1 MGNPDEAS
9 ASGGSSPV
17 AALPAADVGRQDP
30 LLQPLRPEVFHISGT
45 RLSSEPAASA
55 DRPLQL
61 PSTPPPQT
69 AAARQASLEN
79 GSLATES
86 SFTDRT
92 SNDSA
97 SVQGAASSSGGTR
110 SREEAAAGGEGGTA
124 APVSPTDDETRRA
137 AHGLW
142 SHDLFSVFATFFS
155 VFGLFTVTR
164 FSLLVH
170 IYKACFILQ
179 FLVLSS
185 VFGVP
190 FLYMQ
195 MSLGQYLGSG
205 ILDMWYIS
213 PAFKGVGVALVMV
226 YLVCGVY
233 FAVPVSWL
241 FFYFRDSF
249 IKARDAY
256 RWSICQARFASGG
269 CYKNNASS
277 PEFLGWTTASYFHGR
292 ILDRRSA
299 SQVTGL
305 GDLKFE
311 LAFNLGI
318 IWLLVFIALSRG
330 LKSFGKILAIL
341 GILSMCLLVFITIR
355 MTEQWGGGITSL
367 FKADWKGVLSDTN
380 SWVVAAREV
389 FLTWGVFGALA
400 LHVNSHNKFSSNITR
415 NMICVAVLVGTVLV
429 LVAMLFAS
437 VAHLLQAHGMI
448 LVSSSF
454 EEETTVRFLQ
464 SVNGSWP
471 PMTQSAPVNLLA
483 GVLLQ
488 GVRKHNLLSGYQV
501 ARFAVE
507 VFPAALSAEGGRSI
521 SPFWPICFFV
531 MLASLG
537 LGQLICIWN
546 CVVDAVVYV
555 RPKFFT
561 KWKTIV
567 TFSTCTVGFLLGLF
581 FATDAT
587 LHVMLFLDVW
597 LGSLWWIV
605 ALYFIM
611 LIVVLFIQ
619 GKPFGTDKL
628 VKMIVQ
634 KEGSKSI
641 YLPMLTF
648 HWNVLLPIAFLML
661 SIVFMRSGQLA
672 MFSPESLSL
681 FYHYWSPWVGS
692 FCVLLQTLPLL
703 GVAVVAVVEGL
714 KIVVFTKSQVQ
725 MHERIESWC
734 CPTFVTTAPA
744 AESPAA
750 APAEPSQ
757 GGVSNVAFEEDV
769 PPKYSPPP
777 SYSTATARMV
787 LKELH
792 KCQQQPAAPTSSGL
806 GSFFS
811 RDRADKIRL
820 SFSDLQFNLTPRSP
834 SRDDS
839 SDA

>member
-9 ASGGSSPV
+9 ASSASSPAT
-17 AALPAADVGRQDP
+17 AAVGVPATDP
-30 LLQPLRPEVFHISGT
+30 LQPLRPEVFHISGT
-45 RLSSEPAASA
+45 RLSSEPAPGERA
-55 DRPLQL
+55 LQL
-61 PSTPPPQT
+61 PSTPPPNAQ
-69 AAARQASLEN
+69 RQASLEN
-79 GSLATES
+79 GSVATES
-86 SFTDRT
+86 SFVTDRT
-92 SNDSA
+92 SSDST
-97 SVQGAASSSGGTR
+97 SVQETARPPEEATASGGSSGNDATG
-110 SREEAAAGGEGGTA
+110 APATA
-124 APVSPTDDETRRA
+124 DDESRRA

-142 SHDLFSVFATFFS
+142 SHDLFSVFASFFS
-155 VFGLFTVTR
+155 IFGLFNVTR
-164 FSLLVH
+164 FSLLVY
-170 IYKACFILQ
+170 IYKACFMLQ
-179 FLVLSS
+179 FFVLSA

-190 FLYMQ
+190 FLYLQ

-213 PAFKGVGVALVMV
+213 PAFKGVGLALMMV
-226 YLVCGVY
+226 YMVCGVY
-233 FAVPVSWL
+233 LAVPVSWI

-256 RWSICQARFASGG
+256 RWSICQARFASAG
-269 CYKNNASS
+269 CYKNNSSS

-292 ILDRRSA
+292 VLDRRAVPQA
-299 SQVTGL
+299 SGI

-341 GILSMCLLVFITIR
+341 GILSLCLLVFITIR
-355 MTEQWGGGITSL
+355 MTEQWGGGITEL

-389 FLTWGVFGALA
+389 FITWGLFGALA
-400 LHVNSHNKFSSNITR
+400 LHVNSRNKFSSNITR
-415 NMICVAVLVGTVLV
+415 NMICVTVLVCTVLV

-437 VAHLLQAHGMI
+437 VAHLLRTHGMI

-454 EEETTVRFLQ
+454 EEESTVRFLQ

-471 PMTQSAPVNLLA
+471 PLDQSVPVNLLA

-488 GVRKHNLLSGYQV
+488 GPRKHNLLSGYQV

-537 LGQLICIWN
+537 LGQQICIWN
-546 CVVDAVVYV
+546 CIVDAVVYI

-567 TFSTCTVGFLLGLF
+567 TFITCAVGFLLGLF

-587 LHVMLFLDVW
+587 LHLMLFLDVW

-634 KEGSKSI
+634 KERSKSL
-641 YLPMLTF
+641 YLPLLTF

-661 SIVFMRSGQLA
+661 SIAFMRSGHLA

-703 GVAVVAVVEGL
+703 GVALVAVIEGL
-714 KIVVFTKSQVQ
+714 KIVVFSKNQVQ

-734 CPTFVTTAPA
+734 CPTFITVAPA
-744 AESPAA
+744 TEAPPAA
-750 APAEPSQ
+750 PEPSQ
-757 GGVSNVAFEEDV
+757 GVSNVAFEEDV

-777 SYSTATARMV
+777 SYSTATARMI

-792 KCQQQPAAPTSSGL
+792 KCQQQPTSTSGGRSSL
-806 GSFFS
+806 L
-811 RDRADKIRL
+811 DRDKIRL
-820 SFSDLQFNLTPRSP
+820 SFSDLQFNLTSRSP
-834 SRDDS
+834 PREDS

>member
-9 ASGGSSPV
+9 ASSASSPAT
-17 AALPAADVGRQDP
+17 AAVGVPATEP
-30 LLQPLRPEVFHISGT
+30 SLQPLRPEVFHISGT
-45 RLSSEPAASA
+45 RLSSEPAPGA
-55 DRPLQL
+55 LQL
-61 PSTPPPQT
+61 PSTPPPNAQ
-69 AAARQASLEN
+69 RQASLEN
-79 GSLATES
+79 GSVATES
-86 SFTDRT
+86 SFVTDRT
-92 SNDSA
+92 SSDST
-97 SVQGAASSSGGTR
+97 SVQET
-110 SREEAAAGGEGGTA
+110 SRPQEQATAGGGSANDVAGAPATA
-124 APVSPTDDETRRA
+124 DDESRRA

-142 SHDLFSVFATFFS
+142 SHDLFSVFASFFS
-155 VFGLFTVTR
+155 IFGLFNVTR
-164 FSLLVH
+164 FSLLVY
-170 IYKACFILQ
+170 IYKACFMLQ
-179 FLVLSS
+179 FFVLSA

-190 FLYMQ
+190 FLYLQ

-213 PAFKGVGVALVMV
+213 PAFQSTYSPLRRYTYSTFLAFPVGVGLALMMV
-226 YLVCGVY
+226 YMVCGVY
-233 FAVPVSWL
+233 LAVPVSWI

-256 RWSICQARFASGG
+256 RWSICQARFASAG
-269 CYKNNASS
+269 CYKNNSSS

-292 ILDRRSA
+292 VLDRRAVPQTS
-299 SQVTGL
+299 GI

-341 GILSMCLLVFITIR
+341 GILSLCLLVFITIR
-355 MTEQWGGGITSL
+355 MTEQWGGGITEL

-389 FLTWGVFGALA
+389 FIT
-400 LHVNSHNKFSSNITR
+400 NITR
-415 NMICVAVLVGTVLV
+415 NMICVTVLVCTVLV

-437 VAHLLQAHGMI
+437 VAHLLRTHGMI

-454 EEETTVRFLQ
+454 EEESTVRFLQ

-471 PMTQSAPVNLLA
+471 PLDQSVPVNLLA

-488 GVRKHNLLSGYQV
+488 GPRKHNLLSGYQV

-537 LGQLICIWN
+537 LGQQICIWN
-546 CVVDAVVYV
+546 CIVDAVVYI

-567 TFSTCTVGFLLGLF
+567 TFITCAVGFLLGLF

-587 LHVMLFLDVW
+587 LHLMLFLDVW

-634 KEGSKSI
+634 KERSNSL
-641 YLPMLTF
+641 YLPLLTF

-661 SIVFMRSGQLA
+661 SIAFMRSGHLA

-703 GVAVVAVVEGL
+703 GVALVAVIEGL
-714 KIVVFTKSQVQ
+714 KIVVFSKNQVQ

-734 CPTFVTTAPA
+734 CPTFITIAPA
-744 AESPAA
+744 TEAPPAA
-750 APAEPSQ
+750 PEPSQ
-757 GGVSNVAFEEDV
+757 GVSNIAFEEDV
-769 PPKYSPPP
+769 PPKILATPP
-777 SYSTATARMV
+777 
-787 LKELH
+787 
-792 KCQQQPAAPTSSGL
+792 
-806 GSFFS
+806 
-811 RDRADKIRL
+811 
-820 SFSDLQFNLTPRSP
+820 LTQLPRHV
-834 SRDDS
+834 
-839 SDA
+839 

>member
-17 AALPAADVGRQDP
+17 AAPPDVVVRQEP
-30 LLQPLRPEVFHISGT
+30 VQPLRPEVFHISGT
-45 RLSSEPAASA
+45 RLSTEPAASA
-55 DRPLQL
+55 AAAERPLQL
-61 PSTPPPQT
+61 PSTPPP
-69 AAARQASLEN
+69 RQASLEN

-97 SVQGAASSSGGTR
+97 R
-110 SREEAAAGGEGGTA
+110 SREEAAASVDAGSA
-124 APVSPTDDETRRA
+124 AASPTDDETRRA

-190 FLYMQ
+190 FLYLQ

-292 ILDRRSA
+292 ILDRRAA
-299 SQVTGL
+299 SQVSGL

-367 FKADWKGVLSDTN
+367 FRADWKGVLSDTN
-380 SWVVAAREV
+380 
-389 FLTWGVFGALA
+389 
-400 LHVNSHNKFSSNITR
+400 
-415 NMICVAVLVGTVLV
+415 
-429 LVAMLFAS
+429 
-437 VAHLLQAHGMI
+437 AHGMV

-546 CVVDAVVYV
+546 CIVDAIVYL

-567 TFSTCTVGFLLGLF
+567 TFSSCTVGFLLGLF

-641 YLPMLTF
+641 YLTLLTF

-661 SIVFMRSGQLA
+661 SIAFMRSGHLA

-692 FCVLLQTLPLL
+692 LCVLLQTLPLL

-714 KIVVFTKSQVQ
+714 KIVIFTKGQAQ

-734 CPTFVTTAPA
+734 CPTFVSTAPA
-744 AESPAA
+744 AETPAA
-750 APAEPSQ
+750 ATAATEPSSQ
-757 GGVSNVAFEEDV
+757 AGGVSNVAFEEDV

-792 KCQQQPAAPTSSGL
+792 KCQPQPAAPTSSGL
-806 GSFFS
+806 GSLFG

-820 SFSDLQFNLTPRSP
+820 SFSDLQFNLAPRSP
-834 SRDDS
+834 SRDNS

>member
-9 ASGGSSPV
+9 ASSGSSPATV
-17 AALPAADVGRQDP
+17 GAPAADAARRDP
-30 LLQPLRPEVFHISGT
+30 LQPLRPEVFHISGT
-45 RLSSEPAASA
+45 RLSSEPGE
-55 DRPLQL
+55 RPALQL
-61 PSTPPPQT
+61 PSTPPPPQS

-92 SNDSA
+92 SSDST
-97 SVQGAASSSGGTR
+97 SVQETAR
-110 SREEAAAGGEGGTA
+110 PREETSTGGGGSHDALRTPA
-124 APVSPTDDETRRA
+124 SADDESRRA

-142 SHDLFSVFATFFS
+142 SHDLFSVFASFFS
-155 VFGLFTVTR
+155 IFGLFSVTR

-170 IYKACFILQ
+170 IYKACFVLQ
-179 FLVLSS
+179 FFVLSA

-190 FLYMQ
+190 FLYLQ

-213 PAFKGVGVALVMV
+213 PAFKGVGLALMMV
-226 YLVCGVY
+226 YMVCGVY
-233 FAVPVSWL
+233 LAVPVSWL

-269 CYKNNASS
+269 CYKNNSSS

-292 ILDRRSA
+292 VLDRRAAPQA
-299 SQVTGL
+299 SGI

-311 LAFNLGI
+311 LAFNLGVV
-318 IWLLVFIALSRG
+318 WLLVFIALSRG

-355 MTEQWGGGITSL
+355 MTEQWGGGITEL
-367 FKADWKGVLSDTN
+367 FRADWKGVLSDTN

-389 FLTWGVFGALA
+389 FITWGLFGALA
-400 LHVNSHNKFSSNITR
+400 LHVNSRNKFSSNITR
-415 NMICVAVLVGTVLV
+415 NMICVTVLVCTVLV

-437 VAHLLQAHGMI
+437 VAHLLRTHGMI

-454 EEETTVRFLQ
+454 EEESTVRFLQ

-471 PMTQSAPVNLLA
+471 PMDQSVPVNLLA

-488 GVRKHNLLSGYQV
+488 GPRKHNLLSGYQV

-537 LGQLICIWN
+537 LGHLICIWN
-546 CVVDAVVYV
+546 CIVDAVVYI

-561 KWKTIV
+561 KWRTIV
-567 TFSTCTVGFLLGLF
+567 TFITCTVGFLLGLF

-587 LHVMLFLDVW
+587 LHLMLFLDVW

-634 KEGSKSI
+634 KERSKSL
-641 YLPMLTF
+641 YLPLLTF

-661 SIVFMRSGQLA
+661 SIAFMRSGHLA

-703 GVAVVAVVEGL
+703 GVALVAVVEGL
-714 KIVVFTKSQVQ
+714 KIVVFSKNQAQ

-734 CPTFVTTAPA
+734 CPTFITTSPATETPPA
-744 AESPAA
+744 AP
-750 APAEPSQ
+750 EPSQ
-757 GGVSNVAFEEDV
+757 GVSNIAFEEDV

-777 SYSTATARMV
+777 SYSTATARMI

-792 KCQQQPAAPTSSGL
+792 KCQQQPTPTSS
-806 GSFFS
+806 S
-811 RDRADKIRL
+811 RSSLMNRERVDKIRL
-820 SFSDLQFNLTPRSP
+820 SFSDLQFNLTSRSP
-834 SRDDS
+834 PREDS

>member
-9 ASGGSSPV
+9 ASSAGSSPT
-17 AALPAADVGRQDP
+17 AAAAAPIDAVGA
-30 LLQPLRPEVFHISGT
+30 LQPLRPDVFHISGT
-45 RLSSEPAASA
+45 RLSSEPLVS
-55 DRPLQL
+55 DVPL
-61 PSTPPPQT
+61 PSTPPPSAGPQGT
-69 AAARQASLEN
+69 AARQASLES

-92 SNDSA
+92 SSDST
-97 SVQGAASSSGGTR
+97 SVQEATR
-110 SREEAAAGGEGGTA
+110 PREEASGGASDAARPA
-124 APVSPTDDETRRA
+124 ATTDDETRRA

-142 SHDLFSVFATFFS
+142 SHDLFSVFASFFS
-155 VFGLFTVTR
+155 IFGLFSVTR

-170 IYKACFILQ
+170 IYKACFVLQ
-179 FLVLSS
+179 FFVLSA

-190 FLYMQ
+190 FLYLQ

-233 FAVPVSWL
+233 LAVPVSWL

-292 ILDRRSA
+292 VLDRRVS
-299 SQVTGL
+299 SQVSGL

-355 MTEQWGGGITSL
+355 MTEQWGGGISVL
-367 FKADWKGVLSDTN
+367 FKADWRGVLSDTN

-389 FLTWGVFGALA
+389 FITWGLFGALA
-400 LHVNSHNKFSSNITR
+400 LHVNSRNKFSSNITR
-415 NMICVAVLVGTVLV
+415 NMICVTVLVCTVLV
-429 LVAMLFAS
+429 LVAMLFSS
-437 VAHLLQAHGMI
+437 VAHLLHTHGMI

-471 PMTQSAPVNLLA
+471 PMAQSVPVNLLA

-488 GVRKHNLLSGYQV
+488 GPRKHNLLSGYQV

-531 MLASLG
+531 MLAALG
-537 LGQLICIWN
+537 LGQQICIWN
-546 CVVDAVVYV
+546 CIVDAVVYI

-567 TFSTCTVGFLLGLF
+567 TFITCAIGFLLGLF

-587 LHVMLFLDVW
+587 LHLMLFLDVW

-634 KEGSKSI
+634 KERSKSL
-641 YLPMLTF
+641 YLPLLTF

-661 SIVFMRSGQLA
+661 SIAFMRSGHLA

-703 GVAVVAVVEGL
+703 GVAIVAVVEGL
-714 KIVVFTKSQVQ
+714 KIVVFSRNQVQ

-734 CPTFVTTAPA
+734 CPTFITTMPATDATPA
-744 AESPAA
+744 APEA
-750 APAEPSQ
+750 SQ
-757 GGVSNVAFEEDV
+757 GVSNVAFEEDV

-777 SYSTATARMV
+777 SYSTATARMI

-792 KCQQQPAAPTSSGL
+792 KCQQQQTPTSSGRSSQL
-806 GSFFS
+806 N
-811 RDRADKIRL
+811 RDRADKMRL
-820 SFSDLQFNLTPRSP
+820 SFSDLHFSLASRSP
-834 SRDDS
+834 PQENS

>member
-9 ASGGSSPV
+9 ASSASSPAT
-17 AALPAADVGRQDP
+17 AAVGVPATDP
-30 LLQPLRPEVFHISGT
+30 LQPLRPEVFHISGT
-45 RLSSEPAASA
+45 RLSSEPAPGERA
-55 DRPLQL
+55 LQL
-61 PSTPPPQT
+61 PSTPPHNAQ
-69 AAARQASLEN
+69 RQASLEN
-79 GSLATES
+79 GSVATES
-86 SFTDRT
+86 SFVTDRT
-92 SNDSA
+92 SSDST
-97 SVQGAASSSGGTR
+97 SVQETAR
-110 SREEAAAGGEGGTA
+110 PREEATASGGSGTNDAAGAPATA
-124 APVSPTDDETRRA
+124 DDESRRA

-142 SHDLFSVFATFFS
+142 SHDLFSVFASFFS
-155 VFGLFTVTR
+155 IFGLFNVTR
-164 FSLLVH
+164 FSLLVY
-170 IYKACFILQ
+170 IYKACFMLQ
-179 FLVLSS
+179 FFVLSA

-190 FLYMQ
+190 FLYLQ

-213 PAFKGVGVALVMV
+213 PAFKGVGLALMMV
-226 YLVCGVY
+226 YMVCGVY
-233 FAVPVSWL
+233 LAIPVSWI

-256 RWSICQARFASGG
+256 RWSICQARFASAG
-269 CYKNNASS
+269 CYKNNSSS

-292 ILDRRSA
+292 VLDRRAVPQA
-299 SQVTGL
+299 SGI

-341 GILSMCLLVFITIR
+341 GILSLCLLVFITIR
-355 MTEQWGGGITSL
+355 MTEQWGGGITEL

-389 FLTWGVFGALA
+389 FITWGLFGALA
-400 LHVNSHNKFSSNITR
+400 LHVNSRNKFSSNITR
-415 NMICVAVLVGTVLV
+415 NMICVTVLVCTVLV

-437 VAHLLQAHGMI
+437 VAHLLRTHGMI

-454 EEETTVRFLQ
+454 EEESTVRFLQ

-471 PMTQSAPVNLLA
+471 PLDQSVPVNLLA

-488 GVRKHNLLSGYQV
+488 GPRKHNLLSGYQV

-537 LGQLICIWN
+537 LGQQICIWN
-546 CVVDAVVYV
+546 CIVDAVVYI

-567 TFSTCTVGFLLGLF
+567 TFITCTVGFLLGLF

-587 LHVMLFLDVW
+587 LHLMLFLDVW

-634 KEGSKSI
+634 KERSKSL
-641 YLPMLTF
+641 YLPLLTF

-661 SIVFMRSGQLA
+661 SIAFMRSGHLA

-703 GVAVVAVVEGL
+703 GVALVAVIEGL
-714 KIVVFTKSQVQ
+714 KIVVFSKNQVQ

-734 CPTFVTTAPA
+734 CPTFITIAPA
-744 AESPAA
+744 TEAPPAA
-750 APAEPSQ
+750 PEPSQ
-757 GGVSNVAFEEDV
+757 GVSNVAFEEDV

-777 SYSTATARMV
+777 SYSTATARMI

-792 KCQQQPAAPTSSGL
+792 KCQQQPTSTSGGRSSL
-806 GSFFS
+806 L
-811 RDRADKIRL
+811 DRDKIRL
-820 SFSDLQFNLTPRSP
+820 SFSDLQFNLTSRSP
-834 SRDDS
+834 PREDS

>member
-9 ASGGSSPV
+9 ASSGSSPTTAV
-17 AALPAADVGRQDP
+17 GSPPAADAGGRHP
-30 LLQPLRPEVFHISGT
+30 LQPLRPDVFHISGT
-45 RLSSEPAASA
+45 RLSSEPAE
-55 DRPLQL
+55 RPLQL
-61 PSTPPPQT
+61 PSTPPPPPS

-92 SNDSA
+92 SSDST
-97 SVQGAASSSGGTR
+97 SVQETAR
-110 SREEAAAGGEGGTA
+110 PREETSTGGGGGGHDA
-124 APVSPTDDETRRA
+124 LRAPASADDESRRA

-142 SHDLFSVFATFFS
+142 SHDLFSVFASFFS
-155 VFGLFTVTR
+155 IFGLFSVTR

-170 IYKACFILQ
+170 IYKACFVLQ
-179 FLVLSS
+179 FFVLSA

-190 FLYMQ
+190 FLYLQ

-205 ILDMWYIS
+205 ILEMWYIS
-213 PAFKGVGVALVMV
+213 PAFKGVGLALMMV
-226 YLVCGVY
+226 YMVCGVY
-233 FAVPVSWL
+233 MAVPVSWI

-269 CYKNNASS
+269 CYKNNSSS

-292 ILDRRSA
+292 VLDRRAVPQA
-299 SQVTGL
+299 SGI

-318 IWLLVFIALSRG
+318 VWLLVFIALSRG

-341 GILSMCLLVFITIR
+341 GILSLCLLVFITIR
-355 MTEQWGGGITSL
+355 MTEQWGGGITEL
-367 FKADWKGVLSDTN
+367 FRADWKGVLSDTN

-389 FLTWGVFGALA
+389 FITWGLFGALA
-400 LHVNSHNKFSSNITR
+400 LHVNSRNKFSSNITR
-415 NMICVAVLVGTVLV
+415 NMVCVTVLVCTVLV

-437 VAHLLQAHGMI
+437 VAHLLRTHGMI

-454 EEETTVRFLQ
+454 EEESTVRFLQ
-464 SVNGSWP
+464 SANGTWP
-471 PMTQSAPVNLLA
+471 PMTQSVPVNLLA

-488 GVRKHNLLSGYQV
+488 CPRKHNLLSGYQV

-537 LGQLICIWN
+537 LGHLICIWN
-546 CVVDAVVYV
+546 CIADAVVYI

-561 KWKTIV
+561 KWRTIV
-567 TFSTCTVGFLLGLF
+567 TFITCAVGFLLGLF

-587 LHVMLFLDVW
+587 LHLMLFLDVW

-634 KEGSKSI
+634 KERSKSL
-641 YLPMLTF
+641 YLPLLTF

-661 SIVFMRSGQLA
+661 SIAFMRSGHLA

-703 GVAVVAVVEGL
+703 GVALVAVVEGL
-714 KIVVFTKSQVQ
+714 KIVVFSKNQVQ

-734 CPTFVTTAPA
+734 CPTFITT
-744 AESPAA
+744 SPATET
-750 APAEPSQ
+750 PPTVQEPSQ
-757 GGVSNVAFEEDV
+757 GVSNVAFEEDV

-777 SYSTATARMV
+777 SYSTATARMI

-792 KCQQQPAAPTSSGL
+792 KCQQQPTPTSSGRSSL
-806 GSFFS
+806 MN
-811 RDRADKIRL
+811 RERVDKIRL
-820 SFSDLQFNLTPRSP
+820 SFSDLQFNLTSRSP
-834 SRDDS
+834 PREDS

>member
-1 MGNPDEAS
+1 MQTRTPLHSELHCAIFLRDRVIRDTSFRSRREAFLDDVS
-9 ASGGSSPV
+9 LNGPSFLNGSVQETARPREETSTGGGGGGHD
-17 AALPAADVGRQDP
+17 ALRAP
-30 LLQPLRPEVFHISGT
+30 
-45 RLSSEPAASA
+45 ASA
-55 DRPLQL
+55 DD
-61 PSTPPPQT
+61 
-69 AAARQASLEN
+69 
-79 GSLATES
+79 ES
-86 SFTDRT
+86 
-92 SNDSA
+92 
-97 SVQGAASSSGGTR
+97 
-110 SREEAAAGGEGGTA
+110 
-124 APVSPTDDETRRA
+124 RRA

-142 SHDLFSVFATFFS
+142 SHDLFSVFASFFS
-155 VFGLFTVTR
+155 IFGLFSVTR

-170 IYKACFILQ
+170 IYKACFVLQ
-179 FLVLSS
+179 FFVLSA

-190 FLYMQ
+190 FLYLQ

-205 ILDMWYIS
+205 ILEMWYIS
-213 PAFKGVGVALVMV
+213 PAFKGVGLALMMV
-226 YLVCGVY
+226 YMVCGVY
-233 FAVPVSWL
+233 MAVPVSWI

-269 CYKNNASS
+269 CYKNNSSS

-292 ILDRRSA
+292 VLDRRAVPQA
-299 SQVTGL
+299 SGI

-318 IWLLVFIALSRG
+318 VWLLVFIALSRG

-341 GILSMCLLVFITIR
+341 GILSLCLLVFITIR
-355 MTEQWGGGITSL
+355 MTEQWGGGITEL
-367 FKADWKGVLSDTN
+367 FRADWKGVLSDTN

-389 FLTWGVFGALA
+389 FITWGLFGALA
-400 LHVNSHNKFSSNITR
+400 LHVNSRNKFSSNITR
-415 NMICVAVLVGTVLV
+415 NMVCVTVLVCTVLV

-437 VAHLLQAHGMI
+437 VAHLLRTHGMI

-454 EEETTVRFLQ
+454 EEESTVRFLQ
-464 SVNGSWP
+464 SANGTWP
-471 PMTQSAPVNLLA
+471 PMTQSVPVNLLA

-488 GVRKHNLLSGYQV
+488 GPRKHNLLSGYQV

-537 LGQLICIWN
+537 LGHLICIWN
-546 CVVDAVVYV
+546 CIADAVVYI

-561 KWKTIV
+561 KWRTIV
-567 TFSTCTVGFLLGLF
+567 TFITCAVGFLLGLF

-587 LHVMLFLDVW
+587 LHLMLFLDVW

-634 KEGSKSI
+634 KERSKSL
-641 YLPMLTF
+641 YLPLLTF

-661 SIVFMRSGQLA
+661 SIAFMRSGHLA

-703 GVAVVAVVEGL
+703 GVALVAVVEGL
-714 KIVVFTKSQVQ
+714 KIVVFSKNQVQ

-734 CPTFVTTAPA
+734 CPTFITT
-744 AESPAA
+744 SPATET
-750 APAEPSQ
+750 PPTVQEPSQ
-757 GGVSNVAFEEDV
+757 GVSNVAFEEDV

-777 SYSTATARMV
+777 SYSTATARMI

-792 KCQQQPAAPTSSGL
+792 KCQQQPTPTSSGRSSL
-806 GSFFS
+806 MN
-811 RDRADKIRL
+811 RERVDKIRL
-820 SFSDLQFNLTPRSP
+820 SFSDLQFNLTSRSP
-834 SRDDS
+834 PREDS

>member
-1 MGNPDEAS
+1 M
-9 ASGGSSPV
+9 
-17 AALPAADVGRQDP
+17 
-30 LLQPLRPEVFHISGT
+30 
-45 RLSSEPAASA
+45 
-55 DRPLQL
+55 
-61 PSTPPPQT
+61 
-69 AAARQASLEN
+69 
-79 GSLATES
+79 
-86 SFTDRT
+86 
-92 SNDSA
+92 
-97 SVQGAASSSGGTR
+97 
-110 SREEAAAGGEGGTA
+110 
-124 APVSPTDDETRRA
+124 
-137 AHGLW
+137 
-142 SHDLFSVFATFFS
+142 
-155 VFGLFTVTR
+155 
-164 FSLLVH
+164 
-170 IYKACFILQ
+170 LQ
-179 FLVLSS
+179 FFVLSA

-190 FLYMQ
+190 FLYLQ

-213 PAFKGVGVALVMV
+213 PAFKGVGLALMMV
-226 YLVCGVY
+226 YMVCGVY
-233 FAVPVSWL
+233 LAVPVSWI

-256 RWSICQARFASGG
+256 RWSICQARFASAG
-269 CYKNNASS
+269 CYKNNSSS

-292 ILDRRSA
+292 VLDRRAVPQTS
-299 SQVTGL
+299 GI

-341 GILSMCLLVFITIR
+341 GILSLCLLVFITIR
-355 MTEQWGGGITSL
+355 MTEQWGGGITEL

-389 FLTWGVFGALA
+389 FITWGLFGALA
-400 LHVNSHNKFSSNITR
+400 LHVNSRNKFSSNITR
-415 NMICVAVLVGTVLV
+415 NMICVTVLVCTVLV

-437 VAHLLQAHGMI
+437 VAHLLRTHGMI

-454 EEETTVRFLQ
+454 EEESTVRFLQ

-471 PMTQSAPVNLLA
+471 PLDQSVPVNLLA

-488 GVRKHNLLSGYQV
+488 GPRKHNLLSGYQV

-537 LGQLICIWN
+537 LGQQICIWN
-546 CVVDAVVYV
+546 CIVDAVVYI

-567 TFSTCTVGFLLGLF
+567 TFITCAVGFLLGLF

-587 LHVMLFLDVW
+587 LHLMLFLDVW

-634 KEGSKSI
+634 KERSNSL
-641 YLPMLTF
+641 YLPLLTF

-661 SIVFMRSGQLA
+661 SIAFMRSGHLA

-703 GVAVVAVVEGL
+703 GVALVAVIEGL
-714 KIVVFTKSQVQ
+714 KIVVFSKNQVQ

-734 CPTFVTTAPA
+734 CPTFITIAPA
-744 AESPAA
+744 TEAPPAA
-750 APAEPSQ
+750 PEPSQ
-757 GGVSNVAFEEDV
+757 GVSNIAFEEDV

-777 SYSTATARMV
+777 SYSTATARMI

-792 KCQQQPAAPTSSGL
+792 KCQQQPTTTSSGRSSL
-806 GSFFS
+806 L
-811 RDRADKIRL
+811 DRDKIRL
-820 SFSDLQFNLTPRSP
+820 SFSDLQFNLTSRSP
-834 SRDDS
+834 PREDS